1 MTTKDFNKL
10 QEEFDEQSDRDLTA
24 IVAAGCT
31 VILLAWVALLGH
43 WILL

>member
-1 MTTKDFNKL
+1 MTTKDFNKR
-10 QEEFDEQSDRDLTA
+10 QEEFDEQSDRELSV

-43 WILL
+43 WILI